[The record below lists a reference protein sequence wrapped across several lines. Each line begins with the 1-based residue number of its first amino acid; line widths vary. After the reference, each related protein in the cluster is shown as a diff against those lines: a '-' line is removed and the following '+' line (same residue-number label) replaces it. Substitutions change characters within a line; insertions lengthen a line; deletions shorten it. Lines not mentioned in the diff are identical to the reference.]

1 MDRNGIRAVSQRTGT
16 FCAARRF
23 NRHRAAVCFL
33 VFACWMMAGCSSQRK
48 NQSIIRV
55 NAKQNTHRANRLTY
69 AGIRELNLGH
79 IDVAAKKFREAIK
92 ADFTYGPAHNNLGL
106 MHYEQGNLYQAV
118 TAFEAAREYLP
129 SDPAVVYNLGLALES
144 AGRTDEALD
153 LYYTANQMDR
163 ANPHFLGNLTRLRV
177 RLGEHDEQLRQ
188 QLKDLVLIET
198 RPEWRRWA
206 DHQLGLTMNA
216 ALDRGPKGPDLETAA
231 NETAEPRKTNIR
243 DKIIDLT
250 PVAPASYEE
259 TDAERP
265 EEAPPLEPSSDK
277 PLSDKQPPGDGRRD
291 DDNDELSL
299 ESSTPTDAS
308 LPGLIDETTL
318 DELSEE
324 AYFREN

>member
-1 MDRNGIRAVSQRTGT
+1 MP
-16 FCAARRF
+16 
-23 NRHRAAVCFL
+23 
-33 VFACWMMAGCSSQRK
+33 GCSSQLK

-55 NAKQNTHRANRLTY
+55 STNQNTSRANRLTY

-79 IDVAAKKFREAIK
+79 IDLAAKKFREAIK

-144 AGRTDEALD
+144 AGRTEEALD

-163 ANPHFLGNLTRLRV
+163 ANPHFLGNLARLRV
-177 RLGEHDEQLRQ
+177 RLGEHDEQLQQ

-206 DHQLGLTMNA
+206 DQQLGLAMNW
-216 ALDRGPKGPDLETAA
+216 ALDRGPEGPDLETAA
-231 NETAEPRKTNIR
+231 NETTERQKTDIR

-250 PVAPASYEE
+250 PVAPVSYE
-259 TDAERP
+259 DAEARP
-265 EEAPPLEPSSDK
+265 TEEPATPKPMSTQPLSREPSTSVEE
-277 PLSDKQPPGDGRRD
+277 D
-291 DDNDELSL
+291 DDRDELSL
-299 ESSTPTDAS
+299 ESSLRTELSSQGLTDKT
-308 LPGLIDETTL
+308 IL
-318 DELSEE
+318 DDLSEE
-324 AYFREN
+324 AYFRQD